1 VPLNVVTLVFSDN
14 ETCFVRCS
22 DTESVVQAAGRH
34 GLKLLVDCREGA
46 CGTCKAICRSGEF
59 VLDDFSR
66 EALLPSELRD
76 GAVLT
81 CRMAPQ
87 TDCVVEFD
95 YPISQARRGKAA
107 PPRGVVVSRMTRLAD
122 DVVEL
127 ALAAQDGQ
135 PFDFLPGQY
144 ANLELPSGGLWRSYS
159 YATKPGNPETHFAI
173 RLIPDGA
180 MSAWLTERAQVGD
193 RLKLAGPYGR
203 FFLRKPHRRLLM
215 VAGGTGLAPMLSML
229 DALSARSIDPL
240 AVDVV
245 FGVTCSENIFY
256 QERLA
261 ASLACFARHRAAVAA
276 VAADAGW
283 SGLVGTAVDAL
294 KTVDVG
300 AETDAYLCG
309 PLAMIEAARDWL
321 RTRGLSDQ
329 AIFTEAFLPTT
340 NSKAA

>member
-1 VPLNVVTLVFSDN
+1 MPLNVVSLVFSDN

-22 DTESVVQAAGRH
+22 DTESVVQAAARH

-46 CGTCKAICRSGEF
+46 CGTCKAVCRSGEF
-59 VLDDFSR
+59 LLDDFSR

-107 PPRGVVVSRMTRLAD
+107 PPRSVVVSRMTRLAG

-127 ALAAQDGQ
+127 ALAAQDGR

-144 ANLELPSGGLWRSYS
+144 ANLELPSGGLRSYS
-159 YATKPGNPETHFAI
+159 YATKPGNPETSFAI
-173 RLIPDGA
+173 RLVPNGA
-180 MSAWLTERAQVGD
+180 MSAWLTEGAQVGD
-193 RLKLAGPYGR
+193 RLNLAGPYGR

-229 DALSARSIDPL
+229 DALSDRSIEPL

-245 FGVTCSENIFY
+245 FGVTRSENVFY
-256 QERLA
+256 EERLA
-261 ASLACFARHRAAVAA
+261 ASLARFARHHAAVAA

-294 KTVDVG
+294 KTVEVS

-309 PLAMIEAARDWL
+309 PPAMIEAARDWL
-321 RTRGLSDQ
+321 RARGMSDQ

-340 NSKAA
+340 SSKAA